1 MLNRH
6 RTKLRKP
13 KKATR
18 DSTRFRKQTPKPSPE
33 TVTPLWTEALFGAEV
48 LLLHAT
54 PVYYGFGVP
63 RGNGAGV
70 VIIPGFLA
78 SDIYVL
84 EMYAWLKRIGYQPY
98 YSGIGL
104 NADFP
109 NLLIGRRLNETID
122 EARRKTRGK
131 LHLIGHSL

>member
-54 PVYYGFGVP
+54 PIYYGFGVP
-63 RGNGAGV
+63 RGDGSAV
-70 VIIPGFLA
+70 VIIPGFLG
-78 SDIYVL
+78 SDVYLV
-84 EMYAWLKRIGYQPY
+84 EMYAWLQRLGYRPY
-98 YSGIGL
+98 FSGIGL
-104 NADFP
+104 NADCP
-109 NLLIGRRLNETID
+109 NLLIRHRLTATID
-122 EARRKTRGK
+122 QAHRE
-131 LHLIGHSL
+131 